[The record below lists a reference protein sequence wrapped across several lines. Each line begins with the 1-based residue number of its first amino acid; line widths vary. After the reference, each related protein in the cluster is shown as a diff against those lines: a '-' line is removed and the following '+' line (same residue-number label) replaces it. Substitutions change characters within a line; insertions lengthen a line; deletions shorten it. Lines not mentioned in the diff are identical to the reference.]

1 MKAQEFAAM
10 AGVTVRALHHY
21 DRLGLLRPG
30 RSSAGYRIYRESD
43 LERLEQI
50 VALQFLG
57 LPLKQ
62 IRELLDRD
70 GRDLPSALRAQRAAL
85 EEKRRLLDRAIQAIA
100 AAEGEPTPALLK
112 SIIEAIEMQENTNWT
127 DKYYNAAARDQ
138 IDARRPQWTPE
149 LQQQCERDWSALI
162 ADCEA
167 ALGEDLASDRVQALA
182 ARWRSLV
189 EGFTGGNADVAEGL
203 GKLYADRAD
212 WPAGPRQQMQPFL
225 NPAVGE
231 LMMKAM
237 AVQK

>member
-1 MKAQEFAAM
+1 MKAQEFAEL

-30 RSSAGYRIYRESD
+30 RSHAGYRIYRESD
-43 LERLEQI
+43 LARLEQI
-50 VALQFLG
+50 VALKFLG

-62 IRELLDRD
+62 IRDVLDRD
-70 GRDLPSALRAQRAAL
+70 GRDLPSTLRAQRAAL
-85 EEKRRLLDRAIQAIA
+85 EEKRRMLDRAIQAIA

-112 SIIEAIEMQENTNWT
+112 SIIEAIEMQENANWT
-127 DKYYNAAARDQ
+127 DQYYNAEARTQ
-138 IDARRPQWTPE
+138 IEARRHEWTPE
-149 LQQQCERDWSALI
+149 LQAQCERDWHELI

-167 ALGEDLASDRVQALA
+167 ALGEDPASERVQALA
-182 ARWRSLV
+182 ARWRKLV

-203 GKLYADRAD
+203 KKLYADQAN
-212 WPAGPRQQMQPFL
+212 WSSGFQQQMQPFM

-237 AVQK
+237 AVEK